1 MNLRRLATLLRDAL
15 SGLVAAAREQAVEAL
30 ELEEK
35 ELETIFYTLV
45 AAPLM
50 GIPVAPTG
58 LVLELL
64 ETLGEEELVR
74 AVHRAALWA
83 DLFADYFSSLGGEW

>member
-1 MNLRRLATLLRDAL
+1 MIRQLLDAIRGFLHGLA
-15 SGLVAAAREQAVEAL
+15 VAAREQATEAL
-30 ELEEK
+30 ELEER
-35 ELETIFYTLV
+35 ELEALFYTLI

-58 LVLELL
+58 LALELL
-64 ETLGEEELVR
+64 EELGGAEELAR
-74 AVHRAALWA
+74 AVQRAALWA

>member
-1 MNLRRLATLLRDAL
+1 MLEAIRGFLQGLA
-15 SGLVAAAREQAVEAL
+15 VAAREQAVEAI

-35 ELETIFYTLV
+35 ELEAIFYTLI

-58 LVLELL
+58 LALELL
-64 ETLGEEELVR
+64 EELGEEELAR